1 MATLFGSVYNRFL
14 GKITD
19 DLYMELTPEDTIKD
33 LQNLLIDAIPGFEFP
48 RINLFD
54 YKINLQIVDANQL
67 VDDDF
72 ILGAIWGDIS
82 NTDKSQIPSFD
93 EFASIPANLQFH
105 VTWGEIPDTS
115 KPDVPKVLV
124 DRSYF
129 IAELSSEEINI
140 LAILMKQTWVQ
151 RQVTSIEHTR
161 MKYSGSDF
169 KMTSQ
174 ANHLQK
180 LLNLLEESRRDSLH
194 MQRLYKRRKNVN
206 GIYQSNWSILRDTS
220 ALN

>member
-54 YKINLQIVDANQL
+54 YKINLQIVDADQL

-82 NTDKSQIPSFD
+82 NTDKSS
-93 EFASIPANLQFH
+93 
-105 VTWGEIPDTS
+105 
-115 KPDVPKVLV
+115 
-124 DRSYF
+124 
-129 IAELSSEEINI
+129 
-140 LAILMKQTWVQ
+140 
-151 RQVTSIEHTR
+151 
-161 MKYSGSDF
+161 
-169 KMTSQ
+169 
-174 ANHLQK
+174 
-180 LLNLLEESRRDSLH
+180 
-194 MQRLYKRRKNVN
+194 
-206 GIYQSNWSILRDTS
+206 
-220 ALN
+220 

>member
-54 YKINLQIVDANQL
+54 YKINLQIVDADQL

-93 EFASIPANLQFH
+93 EFASLPANLQFH
-105 VTWGEIPDTS
+105 VTWGEIPDIS

-129 IAELSSEEINI
+129 IAELSYKEMELS
-140 LAILMKQTWVQ
+140 K
-151 RQVTSIEHTR
+151 S
-161 MKYSGSDF
+161 
-169 KMTSQ
+169 
-174 ANHLQK
+174 
-180 LLNLLEESRRDSLH
+180 SR
-194 MQRLYKRRKNVN
+194 
-206 GIYQSNWSILRDTS
+206 
-220 ALN
+220 